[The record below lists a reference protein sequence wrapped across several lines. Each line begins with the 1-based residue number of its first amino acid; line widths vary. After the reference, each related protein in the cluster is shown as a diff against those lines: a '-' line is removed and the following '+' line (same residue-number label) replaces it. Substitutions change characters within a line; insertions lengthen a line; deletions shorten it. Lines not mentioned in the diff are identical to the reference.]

1 MGNFSADLSK
11 VSGLRVNGPIAK
23 QRKCGVTSQEIETK
37 QTGISVVIETS
48 DALIRQANREVV

>member
-1 MGNFSADLSK
+1 MN
-11 VSGLRVNGPIAK
+11 RTIAK

-48 DALIRQANREVV
+48 DALIRQENGDVV